1 MEEKLEK
8 VKEILVEQK
17 QEQLLQYPML
27 HQKEELLDSILN
39 INFDQLNGLYQ
50 KAIQKEEQVETKIK
64 PISYIEK
71 DSLAKQEKEQYEQI
85 GEEIIKKGK
94 YAVVTMAGG
103 QRNKTWPSWTKR
115 NI

>member
-27 HQKEELLDSILN
+27 HQKEELLDSILD
-39 INFDQLNGLYQ
+39 INFAQLNGLYQ
-50 KAIQKEEQVETKIK
+50 KAIQKEEKLETKIN

-71 DSLAKQEKEQYEQI
+71 DALENQERQQYEQK
-85 GEEIIKKGK
+85 GEEVIKKGN

-103 QRNKTWPSWTKR
+103 QRNKTWSSWNKR